1 MCGVGG
7 WEDGGG
13 EGVRDGAGGGG
24 EGEGGRA
31 TFNLTRGV
39 PRWAEISAAYV
50 IIKVAG
56 C

>member
-1 MCGVGG
+1 MG
-7 WEDGGG
+7 
-13 EGVRDGAGGGG
+13 RGGGG
-24 EGEGGRA
+24 GGRGREGGQ